1 MITFGEN
8 RSVDELF
15 SVVNDL
21 GHLLKTEI
29 EFSICQM

>member
-8 RSVDELF
+8 GSVDELF

-21 GHLLKTEI
+21 GYLLKTKI
-29 EFSICQM
+29 